1 MNLTIETFNQWRAN
15 MKHLILTLAMA
26 FDIDK
31 KNQNMISYQSD
42 CAIAHGMIKEA
53 FA

>member
-1 MNLTIETFNQWRAN
+1 
-15 MKHLILTLAMA
+15 MKHLILTLAMALMLATPAMA